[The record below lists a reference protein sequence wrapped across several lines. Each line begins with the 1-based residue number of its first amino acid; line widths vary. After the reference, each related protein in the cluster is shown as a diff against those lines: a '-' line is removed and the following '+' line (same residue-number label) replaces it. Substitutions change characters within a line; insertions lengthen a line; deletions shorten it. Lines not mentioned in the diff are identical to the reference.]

1 MTRWTLLFL
10 VALLC
15 VLVPRYATYS
25 PLPEDVFIDCA
36 VESSE
41 TKLLGLW
48 ELDRINNYEA
58 LQEGLTA
65 SDSAILNFLTVRAY
79 PFLLERSQLYRIE
92 QCGNQFALTVN
103 FFRAWLVTSAEVEES
118 SIKVALK
125 DFQEELKESFAEVLT
140 DVKDALS
147 IEEKPVIDKQLKFL
161 VKPNDLEVSAELTFA
176 NNELKIYGS
185 LNGKNY
191 KERIYYDA
199 GELIRELSFTGSQLG
214 STDFIYRRY
223 P

>member
-1 MTRWTLLFL
+1 MYKR
-10 VALLC
+10 
-15 VLVPRYATYS
+15 
-25 PLPEDVFIDCA
+25 
-36 VESSE
+36 
-41 TKLLGLW
+41 
-48 ELDRINNYEA
+48 
-58 LQEGLTA
+58 Q
-65 SDSAILNFLTVRAY
+65 
-79 PFLLERSQLYRIE
+79 
-92 QCGNQFALTVN
+92 
-103 FFRAWLVTSAEVEES
+103 
-118 SIKVALK
+118 
-125 DFQEELKESFAEVLT
+125 
-140 DVKDALS
+140 ALS

-161 VKPNDLEVSAELTFA
+161 VKPNDLIVSGELTFA